1 MRLTLNGEL
10 REIATS
16 ATISDL
22 LGSLQLPGKL
32 VLVECNGQAVQR
44 DDFAV
49 TKLAEGDTVE
59 IVRLSAGG

>member
-1 MRLTLNGEL
+1 MKLTLNGEL
-10 REIATS
+10 REIPTA

-22 LGSLQLPGKL
+22 LCSLQLPGKL
-32 VLVECNGQAVQR
+32 ILVERNGHAVQR
-44 DDFAV
+44 DDFAA

>member
-1 MRLTLNGEL
+1 MKLTLNGEL

-22 LGSLQLPGKL
+22 LGSLQLTGKL